1 MAALTT
7 ADNLAYACTF
17 YNWHRSS
24 DIASLADGRALV
36 PLFHPRRDDWAAHF
50 GVMRIVIQARTA
62 VAGATAR
69 LLKFN
74 VAERLLEREALTR

>member
-7 ADNLAYACTF
+7 ADNLACTF
-17 YNWHRSS
+17 YNWHKGS
-24 DIASLADGRALV
+24 DVASLADGGALV
-36 PLFHPRRDDWAAHF
+36 LLLHPRRDDWAAHC

-62 VAGATAR
+62 VVGATAR